1 MPKIQ
6 MIDIKG
12 NPVEEVELNEGL
24 FDAPVST
31 HAVYLVV
38 KNILANKRQGTHSAK
53 TRAEVRGGG
62 RKPWRQKGTGR
73 ARQGSI
79 RSPQWRGGGVVFAK
93 KPRDY
98 SYTTPKKTRRAAL
111 RSVLT
116 TKLQDGE
123 IILVDK
129 LSMEEPKT
137 KIFAN
142 ILKDIKA
149 EGKAL
154 VVVNDDEKDVQRA
167 ARNIAGVKT
176 SRATDINV
184 YDLLKYDNL
193 IITKAALDVVEE
205 VFN

>member
-12 NPVEEVELNEGL
+12 NPVEEVELNEGI
-24 FDAPVST
+24 FDVEINQ

-38 KNILANKRQGTHSAK
+38 KNILANNRQGTHAAK

-98 SYTTPKKTRRAAL
+98 SYSTPKKVRRLAL
-111 RSVLT
+111 KSVLT
-116 TKLQDGE
+116 SKLADGE
-123 IILVDK
+123 MILVDK
-129 LSMEEPKT
+129 YEMEDAKT
-137 KIFAN
+137 KTFAN
-142 ILKDIKA
+142 ILKNIKA
-149 EGKAL
+149 DSKAL
-154 VVVNDDEKDVQRA
+154 VVVNDEDSNIYRCAKNIKDVK
-167 ARNIAGVKT
+167 VL
-176 SRATDINV
+176 RATDINV
-184 YDLLKYDNL
+184 YDLLKYNSLVISKD
-193 IITKAALDVVEE
+193 ALNTVEE

>member
-6 MIDIKG
+6 MIDING
-12 NPVEEVELNEGL
+12 NPVEEVELNEGI
-24 FDAPVST
+24 FDVEINQ

-38 KNILANKRQGTHSAK
+38 KNILANNRQGTHAAK

-98 SYTTPKKTRRAAL
+98 SYSTPKKVRRLAL
-111 RSVLT
+111 KSVLT
-116 TKLQDGE
+116 SKLADGE
-123 IILVDK
+123 MILVDK
-129 LSMEEPKT
+129 YKMEDAKT
-137 KIFAN
+137 KTFAN
-142 ILKDIKA
+142 ILKNIKA
-149 EGKAL
+149 DSKAL
-154 VVVNDDEKDVQRA
+154 VVVNDEDSNIYRCAKNIKDVK
-167 ARNIAGVKT
+167 VL
-176 SRATDINV
+176 RATDINV
-184 YDLLKYDNL
+184 YDLLKYNSLVISKD
-193 IITKAALDVVEE
+193 ALNTVEE

>member
-12 NPVEEVELNEGL
+12 NPVEEVELSEGL
-24 FDAPVST
+24 FAAPVST

-98 SYTTPKKTRRAAL
+98 SYTTPKTRRVAL
-111 RSVLT
+111 KSVLT
-116 TKLQDGE
+116 SKLQDGE
-123 IILVDK
+123 MILVD
-129 LSMEEPKT
+129 SIQMEEAKT
-137 KIFAN
+137 KVFAN
-142 ILKDIKA
+142 ILKNIGAGK
-149 EGKAL
+149 KAL

-193 IITKAALDVVEE
+193 VITKSALDVVEE

>member
-98 SYTTPKKTRRAAL
+98 SYTTPKKARRVAL
-111 RSVLT
+111 KSVLT
-116 TKLQDGE
+116 SKFQDGE
-123 IILVDK
+123 MILVDK
-129 LSMEEPKT
+129 FTMEEAKT

-149 EGKAL
+149 GK
-154 VVVNDDEKDVQRA
+154 KDVQRA

>member
-12 NPVEEVELNEGL
+12 NPVEEVELNEGI
-24 FDAPVST
+24 FDVEINQ

-38 KNILANKRQGTHSAK
+38 KNILANNRQGTHSAK

-98 SYTTPKKTRRAAL
+98 SYTTPKKVRRLAL
-111 RSVLT
+111 KSVLT
-116 TKLQDGE
+116 SKVADGE
-123 IILVDK
+123 MILVDK
-129 LSMEEPKT
+129 YEMEDAKT
-137 KIFAN
+137 KVFAN
-142 ILKDIKA
+142 ILKNIKA
-149 EGKAL
+149 DSKAL
-154 VVVNDDEKDVQRA
+154 VVVNDEDSNIYRCAKNIKDVK
-167 ARNIAGVKT
+167 VL
-176 SRATDINV
+176 RATDINV
-184 YDLLKYDNL
+184 YDLLKYNSLVISKD
-193 IITKAALDVVEE
+193 ALNTVEE

>member
-6 MIDIKG
+6 MVNTKG
-12 NPVEEVELNEGL
+12 EAAGEVELNESL
-24 FDAPVST
+24 FAADINEHT
-31 HAVYLVV
+31 VYLVV

-98 SYTTPKKTRRAAL
+98 SYTTPKKVRRIALKSVLTSKYNDKEIIVVDKFDLEEAKTKHFASILKNINADKKAIVVINEEDEMARRAA
-111 RSVLT
+111 
-116 TKLQDGE
+116 K
-123 IILVDK
+123 
-129 LSMEEPKT
+129 
-137 KIFAN
+137 
-142 ILKDIKA
+142 
-149 EGKAL
+149 
-154 VVVNDDEKDVQRA
+154 
-167 ARNIAGVKT
+167 NIAGVET
-176 SRATDINV
+176 IRSTDINV
-184 YDLLKYDNL
+184 YDLLRFNSL
-193 IITKAALDVVEE
+193 IFTKDSLETVQE